1 MAKSSAVCDVATSDS
16 EVFSSTLIFDHSA
29 FESLLF
35 AVIASDQYLTYLRC
49 SV

>member
-1 MAKSSAVCDVATSDS
+1 MCDVATSDS
-16 EVFSSTLIFDHSA
+16 EVFSSMLIFDLSA
-29 FESLLF
+29 YEFLLF